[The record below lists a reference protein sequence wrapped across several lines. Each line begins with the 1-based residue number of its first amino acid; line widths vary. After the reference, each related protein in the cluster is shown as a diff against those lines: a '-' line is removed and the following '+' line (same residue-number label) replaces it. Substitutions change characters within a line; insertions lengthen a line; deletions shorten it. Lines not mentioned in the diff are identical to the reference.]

1 MSKFNIRLSYKDC
14 CILKHGLKNSL
25 HQKQSL
31 LFHDSVTS
39 SESNKLSPEKRKQL
53 EKEVEEEK
61 RTLERLIEEI
71 EDEKE
76 NNHMKAR

>member
-1 MSKFNIRLSYKDC
+1 MSKFNIRLSYKEC

-25 HQKQSL
+25 HQKESL
-31 LFHDSVTS
+31 LFIDRLTS
-39 SESNKLSPEKRKQL
+39 YEPDKLSLEKRKQL
-53 EKEVEEEK
+53 EKEVSEEK
-61 RTLERLIEEI
+61 RILERFTQEI

>member
-14 CILKHGLKNSL
+14 CILKHALKEKVEAKEEWIKANS
-25 HQKQSL
+25 
-31 LFHDSVTS
+31 DGVYETR
-39 SESNKLSPEKRKQL
+39 EEEK
-53 EKEVEEEK
+53 KELEEEK
-61 RTLERLIEEI
+61 RTLERLTQKI